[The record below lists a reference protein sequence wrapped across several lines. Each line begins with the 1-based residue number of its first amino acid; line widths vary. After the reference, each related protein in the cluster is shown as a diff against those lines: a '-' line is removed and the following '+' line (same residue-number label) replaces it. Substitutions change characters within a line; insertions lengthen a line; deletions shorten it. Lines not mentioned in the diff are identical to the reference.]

1 MKNTM
6 KKNTIAKLTL
16 LSSAALLLALVVI
29 SQPSNAYD
37 SEQSNNSS
45 TSKQSSERRGP
56 PPAAFTAC
64 EGKNAGD
71 TAQFENPRG
80 EILTGTCEEPRGK
93 NNRANASGLV
103 LRPDN
108 RPNKQQNNG
117 KRRTP
122 PAEAFTACEGKSTGD
137 TSQFENQRGEILK
150 GTCEESNG
158 KLVLRP
164 ERFAR

>member
-6 KKNTIAKLTL
+6 KKNTITQLTL
-16 LSSAALLLALVVI
+16 LSSAALLLVLIVI

-37 SEQSNNSS
+37 REQSNN
-45 TSKQSSERRGP
+45 SKQSSERRGP

-64 EGKNAGD
+64 EGKNEGNI
-71 TAQFENPRG
+71 AQFETPRG

-93 NNRANASGLV
+93 NAGKLV
-103 LRPDN
+103 LRPD
-108 RPNKQQNNG
+108 

-122 PAEAFTACEGKSTGD
+122 PAEAFTACEGKNTGD
-137 TSQFENQRGEILK
+137 TSQFENQRGDTLK
-150 GTCEESNG
+150 GTCEESKG

-164 ERFAR
+164 ERFTR